1 MDTTTLAGLTSLLLT
16 YLLHSTLLLGAVWA
30 LDRLVVRREA
40 WRETLWK
47 AALLGAVMTTAIA
60 AVLPARLAPRID
72 FASPAIQAAT
82 ADAGLA
88 SPGNID
94 RDAASNGVAERS
106 AAAGDRTGEAA
117 AREDAVLRGPAESGM
132 VMSSDR
138 TTPTASDGESNL
150 SWMAILLGTWAAVAG
165 LLLLR
170 LGFRHV
176 RLYRLLRGRREVTGA
191 GLPAVLAELRR
202 TAGVWRPVRL
212 TATPAI
218 ATPLVLGA
226 REICVPDQFL
236 TGLSADQQRAALAHE
251 LGHLA
256 RRDPMW
262 QLGAMLLECVFFF
275 QPLHRVAR
283 LRLRESAEYLADGWA
298 VQYTGSRL
306 GLARCL
312 AEVAGWMAPSDEPV
326 LAGTVAMAEGGSP
339 LLVRVSRLLERE
351 PDASPHRGLRG
362 AAAVALVAVTAA
374 FAPAIA
380 PAAADAVQE
389 GTHQFDTD
397 LDVDADTDRETDRSI
412 SGGEI
417 IRMPSGLGPADALQ
431 WARSDAAENGSVSSS
446 PYWVAWAVK
455 TGKGTGRMLIS
466 DSAPWSEAELNSPSL
481 AAQLG
486 LSGELWDDDGI
497 QKLIILA
504 RVVPGT
510 PDSPT
515 RLAVRSS
522 TAGMQLD
529 APLYWA
535 GLTES
540 GASFDWLQSTFRSHP
555 EAGVR
560 ETALEAIGY
569 HPDSPV
575 GSFLRELVGSSEG
588 SAVRQ
593 EAVEALGSQ
602 QDTTLAAFLLEVALN
617 DPDGEVRREAVE
629 AMGELPAEIAG
640 PVLRDVLRESPY
652 DEDRREALEQLAEL
666 GPRAGFAVDEL
677 VATAMSGDDPGLRR
691 EAVEALA
698 ELPAAVAV
706 PALRRVA
713 FESGDGTSERQ
724 AAESLGQVGTPEA
737 LSVLDEIMAR
747 NPSED
752 ASFQAVEAIAENF
765 SRQLAAPRLRRI
777 AREHPS
783 SRVRREALDYLG
795 ELDEL
800 DGL

>member
-1 MDTTTLAGLTSLLLT
+1 MDTTTLAGLTALLLT

-30 LDRLVVRREA
+30 LDRLVVRQEA

-47 AALLGAVMTTAIA
+47 AALLGAVITTAMA

-72 FASPAIQAAT
+72 FASPAIQAET
-82 ADAGLA
+82 ADAFVT
-88 SPGNID
+88 SPGNFD
-94 RDAASNGVAERS
+94 REAASSGVAEQS
-106 AAAGDRTGEAA
+106 QAAGDRTGAA
-117 AREDAVLRGPAESGM
+117 ATREDAVLRGPAESEM
-132 VMSSDR
+132 A
-138 TTPTASDGESNL
+138 TTSNQTPMASDGESNL

-170 LGFRHV
+170 LGFRHL
-176 RLYRLLRGRREVTGA
+176 RLYRLLRGRREVTEA

-236 TGLSADQQRAALAHE
+236 TGLTADQQRAALAHE

-256 RRDPMW
+256 RRDPTW

-312 AEVAGWMAPSDEPV
+312 AEVAGWVAPSDEPV

-351 PDASPHRGLRG
+351 PEASPRRGLRG
-362 AAAVALVAVTAA
+362 FAAVALIGIMAA
-374 FAPAIA
+374 FAPAIT
-380 PAAADAVQE
+380 PAEADASPE
-389 GTHQFDTD
+389 GTHQLDTD
-397 LDVDADTDRETDRSI
+397 SDVDSDRDQETDGSI
-412 SGGEI
+412 SEPEI
-417 IRMPSGLGPADALQ
+417 IRMPTGLGPADALR
-431 WARSDAAENGSVSSS
+431 WAGSAERENASISSS

-455 TGKGTGRMLIS
+455 TRKGIGRMLIS
-466 DSAPWSEAELNSPSL
+466 DSAPWSEAELKSPSL
-481 AAQLG
+481 AAQIG
-486 LSGELWDDDGI
+486 LSGELWDDEGI

-510 PDSPT
+510 PDRPT

-540 GASFDWLQSTFRSHP
+540 GASFDWLQTMFRSHP
-555 EAGVR
+555 DAGIR

-602 QDTTLAAFLLEVALN
+602 QDTTVAAFLLEVALN
-617 DPDGEVRREAVE
+617 DPDAGVRREAVE
-629 AMGELPAEIAG
+629 AMGELPAEAAG
-640 PVLRDVLRESPY
+640 PVLRRVLRESRY
-652 DEDRREALEQLAEL
+652 NEDRREALEQLADL
-666 GPRAGFAVDEL
+666 GPRAGYAVDEL
-677 VATAMSGDDPGLRR
+677 VATAMSDDDPELRR
-691 EAVEALA
+691 EAVELLA
-698 ELPAAVAV
+698 DLPPPQAVV
-706 PALRRVA
+706 ALRRVA
-713 FESGDGTSERQ
+713 FQSGDGTSERQ

-737 LSVLDEIMAR
+737 LAVLDEILAR

-765 SRQLAAPRLRRI
+765 SRELAGPRLRRI

-783 SRVRREALDYLG
+783 SRVRKEALDYLV